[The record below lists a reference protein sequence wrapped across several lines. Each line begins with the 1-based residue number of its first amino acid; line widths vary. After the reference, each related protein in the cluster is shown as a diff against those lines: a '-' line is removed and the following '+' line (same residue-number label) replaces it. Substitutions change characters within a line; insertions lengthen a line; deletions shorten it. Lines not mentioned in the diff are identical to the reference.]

1 MLSGRLGLPA
11 RVRDLFALMTERWDG
26 RGRLRRARGDEIPMA
41 LRIAHVGRDAA
52 FQCLRGG
59 AGYAAGVVASRRG
72 KAFDPAVAVALAD
85 GAGEIL
91 AVEPGRS
98 AWAEA
103 LTLEPEPHLVLEDAA
118 IDEALAAMGD
128 FADLLAPELTGH
140 SSGVARLAAAA
151 ASRAGLSPGDVAAV
165 RRAGLVHDV
174 GRVAVDART
183 WRKPAPL
190 TPDEWEGVRL
200 HAYHT
205 DRVLSRSPFLA
216 SLAPIASSHHERL
229 DGSGY
234 HRGATAPGLS
244 VPACSPRPMPSA
256 R

>member
-1 MLSGRLGLPA
+1 
-11 RVRDLFALMTERWDG
+11 
-26 RGRLRRARGDEIPMA
+26 MA

-59 AGYAAGVVASRRG
+59 VGYAAGVVASRRG
-72 KAFDPAVAVALAD
+72 KAFDPAVAAALAD
-85 GAGEIL
+85 DADEIL

-103 LTLEPEPHLVLEDAA
+103 LALEPEPHLVLEDAA

-151 ASRAGLSPGDVAAV
+151 AARAGLSPGDVAAV

-216 SLAPIASSHHERL
+216 CPRADRLVPPRAARRLGLPPRSDGAAASPPR
-229 DGSGY
+229 
-234 HRGATAPGLS
+234 RGCWPPPT
-244 VPACSPRPMPSA
+244 PST